1 MENQVI
7 VGAGRL
13 HMNGPLFSYIMAT
26 PAATWRPH
34 PIDTSP
40 DLPADPAPLC
50 WGSSV
55 GRTTPPSIPL
65 CIRARCFILL
75 QRNAVCTLPPSS
87 VPTLHYFCMLGSAC
101 KYIFCIYILYIYIFY
116 VFILVF
122 HELLCTQQGC
132 VLERLV
138 PEILLYVIRPY
149 TGEARLPFPA
159 L

>member
-55 GRTTPPSIPL
+55 GRTTPLHPSVHQGKML
-65 CIRARCFILL
+65 HSTTKKCSLH
-75 QRNAVCTLPPSS
+75 TPPSS